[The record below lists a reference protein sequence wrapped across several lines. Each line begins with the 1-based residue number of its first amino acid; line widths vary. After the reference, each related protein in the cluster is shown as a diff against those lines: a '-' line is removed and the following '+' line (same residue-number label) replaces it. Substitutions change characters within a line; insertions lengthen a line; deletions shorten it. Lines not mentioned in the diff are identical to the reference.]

1 MSGPEKQLARAVL
14 MIRPVA
20 FRSNPQTADSNQFQR
35 DPGVVDPLLE
45 QRAAAV
51 QFQGLVDTLRAAG
64 IGVVVEPDL
73 PTPETPD
80 SIFPNNWVSFHADGT
95 VVIYPMMAPNRRA
108 EVRPDIIERL
118 DRERGYRVDRVV
130 DMTGHTVAG
139 QYLEGTGS
147 LVLDRRNRIAY
158 AALSPR
164 TTRAALTDFGQ
175 RMDYE
180 IIAFEA
186 LDRDGQEIYHT
197 NVMMSLGEGFAVICY
212 ETIPDRSQRQA
223 VLLRLEE
230 TGHEII
236 SIDRDQMRSFLGN
249 CLQLEAADGSRVIA
263 MSRQAE
269 DALTPAQTTRLR
281 RHGRIVSSP
290 IHDIE
295 RSAGG
300 SVRCMLAEIHLPRR

>member
-147 LVLDRRNRIAY
+147 LALDRRNRIAY

-164 TTRAALTDFGQ
+164 TTRAALADFGQ
-175 RMDYE
+175 KMDYE

>member
-1 MSGPEKQLARAVL
+1 MSDPEKQLARAVL

-118 DRERGYRVDRVV
+118 DRERGYRVERVV

>member
-164 TTRAALTDFGQ
+164 TTRAALADFGQ
-175 RMDYE
+175 KMDYE

-230 TGHEII
+230 TDHEII

>member
-1 MSGPEKQLARAVL
+1 MSDPENQLARAVL

-118 DRERGYRVDRVV
+118 DRERGYRVERVV